1 MNILEM
7 FQKRLEDFESVT
19 KAVEG
24 KDSDETFE
32 WQGKTYEGVV
42 DWVEKYSGYSL
53 YFYQDWEYRAYRLA
67 LPGTEETKNEYMLF
81 FDEISRIDYHYGD
94 EIISMRYS
102 STSKASDILYHFYWA
117 VASWAD

>member
-32 WQGKTYEGVV
+32 WQML
-42 DWVEKYSGYSL
+42 SGII
-53 YFYQDWEYRAYRLA
+53 W
-67 LPGTEETKNEYMLF
+67 KN
-81 FDEISRIDYHYGD
+81 
-94 EIISMRYS
+94 
-102 STSKASDILYHFYWA
+102 
-117 VASWAD
+117 

>member
-42 DWVEKYSGYSL
+42 DWVNGYFL
-53 YFYQDWEYRAYRLA
+53 YFYQDEYRAYHLA
-67 LPGTEETKNEYMLF
+67 LRN
-81 FDEISRIDYHYGD
+81 
-94 EIISMRYS
+94 
-102 STSKASDILYHFYWA
+102 
-117 VASWAD
+117 

>member
-53 YFYQDWEYRAYRLA
+53 CFYQDWEYRAYHLA

-81 FDEISRIDYHYGD
+81 FPCISRIDYHYGD

-117 VASWAD
+117 VASRAD